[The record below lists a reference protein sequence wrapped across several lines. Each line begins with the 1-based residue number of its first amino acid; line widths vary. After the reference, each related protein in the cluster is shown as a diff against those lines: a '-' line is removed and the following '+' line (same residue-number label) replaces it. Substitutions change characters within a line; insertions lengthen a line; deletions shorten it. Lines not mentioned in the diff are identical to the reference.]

1 MISHSF
7 TRYGLNGIAFTILG
21 PALFWLAYP
30 MGAFIA
36 LGLAEATCHVLR
48 YFSFRFLVFPSRQG
62 YRVSIGRYIVSIVP
76 TVTAGAVIVALFKG
90 VIGRTE
96 LTVLGAATSLIVGYA
111 WGTFVYKHKIS
122 TRLTEQDESMS

>member
-30 MGAFIA
+30 MGAFLA
-36 LGLAEATCHVLR
+36 LGIAEATCHILR
-48 YFSFRFLVFPSRQG
+48 YFSFRFLVFPSSQG
-62 YRVSIGRYIVSIVP
+62 YTVSMARYIVSVVP
-76 TVTAGAVIVALFKG
+76 TITAGAVTIALFKG

-111 WGTFVYKHKIS
+111 WSTFVYKQKIS
-122 TRLTEQDESMS
+122 TRRTEHDEPQS

>member
-1 MISHSF
+1 MPSHSF

-21 PALFWLAYP
+21 PAIFWLAYP
-30 MGAFIA
+30 MGAFLA

-48 YFSFRFLVFPSRQG
+48 YFSFRFLVFPSSQG
-62 YRVSIGRYIVSIVP
+62 YTVSIARYIISIVP
-76 TVTAGAVIVALFKG
+76 TITAGAVTIALFKG

-111 WGTFVYKHKIS
+111 WSRFVYKQKIS
-122 TRLTEQDESMS
+122 IRRAEHGEPQG

>member
-1 MISHSF
+1 MNSHSF

-36 LGLAEATCHVLR
+36 LGIAEATCHVLR
-48 YFSFRFLVFPSRQG
+48 YFSFRFLVFPKSQG
-62 YRVSIGRYIVSIVP
+62 YQVSIGRYIISIVP
-76 TVTAGAVIVALFKG
+76 TLTAGAVTVALFKG

-111 WGTFVYKHKIS
+111 WSTFLYKQKVS
-122 TRLTEQDESMS
+122 TRRNEQD